1 MEKIKV
7 FDKWFKLYIS
17 AVEIGAAINK
27 LARELNTAY
36 EQGEAPLFV
45 SILNGS
51 FMFTA
56 DLMKKIDVEC
66 DLSFLK
72 YTSYRGL
79 EQATAPKELI
89 GLDEE
94 VGGRKIVILDEIVD
108 SGTTIK
114 QLKDMLTAK
123 GAAEVKV
130 ATLIYKPNSC
140 RKDVTVDYYGIC
152 MQDNN
157 FVVGYGLDYKG
168 RARNYEDIYIL
179 L

>member
-36 EQGEAPLFV
+36 ESGDAPLFV

-51 FMFTA
+51 FMFTS
-56 DLMKKIDVEC
+56 DLMKKIDVDC
-66 DLSFLK
+66 DLTFLK
-72 YTSYRGL
+72 YSSYQGT
-79 EQATAPKELI
+79 EPASAPRELI
-89 GLDEE
+89 GLNEE
-94 VGGRKIVILDEIVD
+94 IKGRRIVILDEIVD

-114 QLKDMLTAK
+114 QLKEMLEMK
-123 GAAEVKV
+123 GAADIKV